1 MNISPEAAT
10 IIAAVVTAL
19 VSAAMTLIVCIIN
32 SRTQHAKYLAELE
45 KQNANYIAEFEKQ
58 NSLMMYRLEQLEH
71 KVGEH
76 NHFDTRL
83 VAVEQQI
90 KTLFNQRAS

>member
-10 IIAAVVTAL
+10 IIAAIITTL
-19 VSAAMTLIVCIIN
+19 VGAAVSLLVCIIN
-32 SRTQHAKYLAELE
+32 SKAQHAKYLAELE
-45 KQNANYIAEFEKQ
+45 KQNAQYIAEFEKQ
-58 NSLMMYRLEQLEH
+58 NSLMMYRLEQLEL
-71 KVGEH
+71 KVGQH

-90 KTLFNQRAS
+90 KALFNQRAG

>member
-1 MNISPEAAT
+1 VDISPAAAT

-32 SRTQHAKYLAELE
+32 SKTQHAKYLAELE

-58 NSLMMYRLEQLEH
+58 NSLMMYRLEQLER

-90 KTLFNQRAS
+90 KTLFNQRAG